1 MERKFLKVGVLRLI
15 TILVITGI
23 LIYFLLNITNL
34 IDHKTGTFMIEN
46 GSLSYE
52 EEAERVYYQR

>member
-1 MERKFLKVGVLRLI
+1 MKKESSKSNILRLI

-23 LIYFLLNITNL
+23 LVYFLLNITNL

-52 EEAERVYYQR
+52 EEAERIYYSR